1 MDMSITAAHIVVIG
15 LIVISTTILGVS
27 HAIASGDLT
36 NVYIGCLGSLSGHA
50 IGVAAQKER
59 EIDR

>member
-1 MDMSITAAHIVVIG
+1 MNITQAHIVVIA

-27 HAIASGDLT
+27 HAIQSGDVT

-50 IGVAAQKER
+50 IGVAAQKEH
-59 EIDR
+59 DNGK